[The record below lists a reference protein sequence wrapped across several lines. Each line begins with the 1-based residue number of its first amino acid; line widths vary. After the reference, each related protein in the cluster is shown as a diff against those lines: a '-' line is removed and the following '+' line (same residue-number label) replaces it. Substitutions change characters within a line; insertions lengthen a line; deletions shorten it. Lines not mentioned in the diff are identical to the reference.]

1 MYKKLTAV
9 IPASCL
15 EPIELALQKSN
26 IPDVCVSYVKGYGE
40 YRNFFKKDWMIKEV
54 KIELFLES
62 SKIEESSEAIRGIC
76 GSSGTSG
83 GFLAVSPVDHLE
95 SLGQ

>member
-1 MYKKLTAV
+1 MYKKLTVV
-9 IPASCL
+9 IPVNCL
-15 EPIELALQKSN
+15 EPVELALQRSN

-40 YRNFFKKDWMIKEV
+40 YRNFFKKDWMMKEV

-62 SKIEESSEAIRGIC
+62 SKVEETSEAIRGIC
-76 GSSGTSG
+76 GGGTSG

-95 SLGQ
+95 SLDQ